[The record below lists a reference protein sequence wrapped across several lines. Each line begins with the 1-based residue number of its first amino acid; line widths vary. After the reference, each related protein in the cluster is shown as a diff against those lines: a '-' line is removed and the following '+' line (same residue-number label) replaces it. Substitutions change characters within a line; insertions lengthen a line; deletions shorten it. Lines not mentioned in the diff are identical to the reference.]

1 MAHPQSAAIQIKICG
16 LTRPEEAAACAAL
29 GADAIGMIFYP
40 PSPRNLSIEAAAA
53 ICAALPPP
61 VAKIGVFVDASTE
74 TILDRTR
81 RCGLTGVQLHGNE
94 PPQTVLDL
102 SAAGLIVI
110 KALFSA
116 RPPGLEAAAAYTP
129 AAFLVECGRGRLP
142 GGNAEVWN
150 WREARRVAPLGPL
163 VLAGGLS
170 PDNVAQ
176 AIGAAA
182 PDAVDVSS
190 GVESAPGRK
199 NLERVAAFIE
209 KARQAGPGKCRPVFA
224 IC

>member
-1 MAHPQSAAIQIKICG
+1 MADHQPAAIQIKICG

-40 PSPRNLSIEAAAA
+40 PSPRHLNIEAAAA
-53 ICAALPPP
+53 ICAALPPA
-61 VAKIGVFVDASTE
+61 VARIGVFVNASTE
-74 TILDRTR
+74 IILDRVR

-94 PPQTVLDL
+94 SPQTVLDL
-102 SAAGLIVI
+102 RAAGLLVI

-116 RPPGLEAAAAYTP
+116 RPPGLETASAYAP

-150 WREARRVAPLGPL
+150 WAEARRVAPLGPL

-170 PDNVAQ
+170 PDNVGH
-176 AIGAAA
+176 AIAAAA

-190 GVESAPGRK
+190 SVENTPGRK

-209 KARQAGPGKCRPVFA
+209 NVRRAGPGKCRSAFA
-224 IC
+224 IR